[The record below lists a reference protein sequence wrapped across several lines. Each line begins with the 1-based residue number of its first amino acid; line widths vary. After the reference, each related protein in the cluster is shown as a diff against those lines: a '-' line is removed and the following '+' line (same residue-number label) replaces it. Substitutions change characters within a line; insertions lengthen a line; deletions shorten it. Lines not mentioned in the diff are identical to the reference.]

1 MDVPLIIEAIGTIC
15 SFLSIF
21 VGVFTYLLK
30 RNVHQ
35 IDASLKDHQVKLE
48 QVQKELTDFK
58 LHVATNHVT
67 QDELSKSLDR
77 LDETIK
83 DLVEAI
89 RESARDTRES
99 INQLQTKIDR
109 KADK

>member
-1 MDVPLIIEAIGTIC
+1 MDTSFLIEGVGVAGTIF
-15 SFLSIF
+15 STIFGTVTFL
-21 VGVFTYLLK
+21 LR

-35 IDASLKDHQVKLE
+35 IDESLKDHQLKLE
-48 QVQKELTDFK
+48 QAQKELTDFK
-58 LHVATNHVT
+58 LYVATHHVT

-83 DLVEAI
+83 DLVDAI

-99 INQLQTKIDR
+99 INQLQTKIDG